1 MNEKDVSNAINNILI
16 DNLAKQYLVEL
27 LKLAAP
33 LDVCFSDSDRKDAFN
48 LGKKIIGEKILNDI
62 LLYKPEKYT
71 EITQMMK
78 GM

>member
-1 MNEKDVSNAINNILI
+1 MNDKDVNNAINNILS
-16 DNLAKQYLVEL
+16 DYPTKQYLVEI
-27 LKLAAP
+27 LKLSAP

-71 EITQMMK
+71 EITQLMK
-78 GM
+78 GI

>member
-16 DNLAKQYLVEL
+16 DNPAKQYLVEL
-27 LKLAAP
+27 LKLTAP

>member
-16 DNLAKQYLVEL
+16 DNPAKQYLVEL
-27 LKLAAP
+27 LKLTAP

-48 LGKKIIGEKILNDI
+48 LGKKIIGEKTLNDI